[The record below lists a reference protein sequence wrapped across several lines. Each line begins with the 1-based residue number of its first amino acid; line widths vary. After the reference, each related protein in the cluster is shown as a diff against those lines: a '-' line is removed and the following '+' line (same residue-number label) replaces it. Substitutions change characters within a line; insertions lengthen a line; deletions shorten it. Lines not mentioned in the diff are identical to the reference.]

1 MNGNIWIS
9 RGTSHDAR
17 FLAAIDRT
25 ALEAA
30 DSQER
35 LAYWQQFEFAQH
47 PEPANVLVARIGG
60 LYAAYIA
67 LHANGEFEQ
76 RVQPRFQETQI
87 SSMLLERA
95 GIQLEPAAPEGMAV
109 A

>member
-1 MNGNIWIS
+1 MNGRIWIS

-17 FLAAIDRT
+17 FLAAIDQT
-25 ALEAA
+25 VHEAA

-35 LAYWQQFEFAQH
+35 LAYWQQFEFTQH
-47 PEPANVLVARIGG
+47 PEPANVLIARIGG

-67 LHANGEFEQ
+67 LHASGEFEQ
-76 RVQPRFQETQI
+76 GVQPRFMDTQI
-87 SSMLLERA
+87 SSLLLERA
-95 GIQLEPAAPEGMAV
+95 GIQLEPETPKGMAV